1 MGGLRTE
8 LKLLAFQRNDQSW
21 NRIATEEVIS
31 SEDISNAMGE
41 GALVMV
47 NVENGQIQGTPEFA
61 SNRLIRFLQDFSRLL
76 EKSKEDEETI
86 EQWRQSLTY
95 QGEEL
100 ARQRLEMDALLEQ
113 IAEKEE
119 EFKLLEE
126 KRLEIEKS
134 WAQLQD
140 RQEQLEGSKISAAF
154 AAEIQSLVNSL
165 RSTLEGEENLD
176 QLLELAFQSLE
187 AGQGILQNHWDQFA
201 KDKNL
206 LEQKKKEAQQQE
218 EELKNR
224 QKELTSS
231 LASLEQA
238 RLDLQLQRQG
248 LEYKQETARRLG
260 IQGDNLDSL
269 REILTGI
276 NDLGG
281 DGIELNALENMP
293 LGELETVVA
302 NLKIDLDQLVG
313 FVNEQEEELTLRS
326 QSVRELQERIS
337 QADALER
344 LTLESELTDEQESAK
359 LLDETLQGQRVT
371 LRKKRNVFSQHLKV
385 LRRRQGLVTD
395 EENTPEID
403 IGPVIT
409 QLDKQKDNLLEEKQK
424 LDEEIEQIQ
433 RGLENLDNAVNHY
446 ISTQETRDQERQA
459 VEIKWQQTKLE
470 LAQIEWRIEF
480 CQSNLQPIQDCLDA
494 IRQKLQN
501 LQESV
506 SRVGQ
511 NRERRNQLLSEM
523 EQMLG

>member
-1 MGGLRTE
+1 
-8 LKLLAFQRNDQSW
+8 
-21 NRIATEEVIS
+21 
-31 SEDISNAMGE
+31 
-41 GALVMV
+41 
-47 NVENGQIQGTPEFA
+47 
-61 SNRLIRFLQDFSRLL
+61 
-76 EKSKEDEETI
+76 
-86 EQWRQSLTY
+86 
-95 QGEEL
+95 
-100 ARQRLEMDALLEQ
+100 
-113 IAEKEE
+113 
-119 EFKLLEE
+119 
-126 KRLEIEKS
+126 
-134 WAQLQD
+134 
-140 RQEQLEGSKISAAF
+140 
-154 AAEIQSLVNSL
+154 
-165 RSTLEGEENLD
+165 
-176 QLLELAFQSLE
+176 
-187 AGQGILQNHWDQFA
+187 
-201 KDKNL
+201 
-206 LEQKKKEAQQQE
+206 
-218 EELKNR
+218 
-224 QKELTSS
+224 
-231 LASLEQA
+231 
-238 RLDLQLQRQG
+238 
-248 LEYKQETARRLG
+248 
-260 IQGDNLDSL
+260 
-269 REILTGI
+269 
-276 NDLGG
+276 
-281 DGIELNALENMP
+281 
-293 LGELETVVA
+293 
-302 NLKIDLDQLVG
+302 VG